1 MLKQRLVAP
10 QSAQGRTVKC
20 VAATVFVR
28 MTQSLVCHEVAVR
41 CCCFEQG
48 LEKTEQIMGWS
59 ARSGKIVL
67 RIALQ
72 RLKRYY
78 DKLHGAGGGTI
89 G

>member
-1 MLKQRLVAP
+1 
-10 QSAQGRTVKC
+10 
-20 VAATVFVR
+20 
-28 MTQSLVCHEVAVR
+28 MTLEDLGPGLAEVAVR

-59 ARSGKIVL
+59 ARSGKKNVL

>member
-1 MLKQRLVAP
+1 M
-10 QSAQGRTVKC
+10 SAERRALEQFR
-20 VAATVFVR
+20 ATVDD
-28 MTQSLVCHEVAVR
+28 LGPGLAEVAVR

-78 DKLHGAGGGTI
+78 DTIHGAGGGTI